1 MGYDS
6 VYTCT
11 IFPLVILLLVTCLLL
26 ICLGIHIFI
35 FLLHLIFRED
45 VPFFLIKHA
54 FATIKRYSK
63 EEPRS
68 LQKTRLLRQGAI
80 KQTTMIV
87 YTTYFILK
95 DIEEGHLM
103 IENFVNI
110 FFVTSVSV
118 SLHNLLDFYN
128 LFCLCCIVMSRR
140 SVTH

>member
-1 MGYDS
+1 MPHIIYIYIYIYIKS
-6 VYTCT
+6 K
-11 IFPLVILLLVTCLLL
+11 
-26 ICLGIHIFI
+26 GIYQPEKLMSNGSSRH
-35 FLLHLIFRED
+35 D
-45 VPFFLIKHA
+45 DAAQTK
-54 FATIKRYSK
+54 KN

-95 DIEEGHLM
+95 DIEEGHLL

-110 FFVTSVSV
+110 FLVTSVSV